1 MIFPGSVENG
11 QISTMDYRLHFFEYP
26 CQHVIE
32 NVFWDQYSDR
42 EQNLRQ
48 KLFDQRTNGTKSV
61 SSIFHLFNIDN
72 IENEQ
77 LNERKKQHFS
87 FLLANPNKSFD

>member
-1 MIFPGSVENG
+1 MIFPGCRKWTNFYNFLR
-11 QISTMDYRLHFFEYP
+11 MDYRLHFFEYP

-77 LNERKKQHFS
+77 LNQRKNIFFACK
-87 FLLANPNKSFD
+87 A